1 MTNQIY
7 CRAAKPMAVGD
18 PLYVWRNE
26 RRSGPIRTVQADSEV
41 LFKFFDALGKTPDGV
56 SSPNFFSY
64 ATALAY

>member
-7 CRAAKPMAVGD
+7 CRAAKPIAVGD

-41 LFKFFDALGKTPDGV
+41 LFKFFDALGKTLMG
-56 SSPNFFSY
+56 
-64 ATALAY
+64 